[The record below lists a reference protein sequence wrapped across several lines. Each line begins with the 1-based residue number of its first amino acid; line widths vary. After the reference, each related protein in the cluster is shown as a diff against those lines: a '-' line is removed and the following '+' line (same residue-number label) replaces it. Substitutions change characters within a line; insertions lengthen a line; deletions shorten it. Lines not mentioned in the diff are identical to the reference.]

1 MTACGSAATL
11 LAWAFI
17 IDPVMLSLCTTVPR
31 AWTLSEGAQGG
42 GSTKGAAPF
51 VLWSAVLLEVEH
63 AMEEGHERPI
73 IAWCS
78 RQVAMS
84 TGRERVC
91 GALRVVRHCDA
102 ALLEY

>member
-1 MTACGSAATL
+1 
-11 LAWAFI
+11 
-17 IDPVMLSLCTTVPR
+17 MLSLCTTVPR
-31 AWTLSEGAQGG
+31 VWTLSEGAQGG
-42 GSTKGAAPF
+42 GSTKGAG
-51 VLWSAVLLEVEH
+51 VRVVSAVLLDVEH

-91 GALRVVRHCDA
+91 DALRVVRHCDA